1 MEELGMGTHGSSR
14 RPGDESAICEPPRRL
29 LDSIAAVGLIA
40 LKAMKQSITVV
51 DCMLFFLFVDWFG
64 DYAEND
70 L

>member
-1 MEELGMGTHGSSR
+1 M
-14 RPGDESAICEPPRRL
+14 
-29 LDSIAAVGLIA
+29 DSIAAVGLIA